1 MPRTLP
7 LLLLLALS
15 AAAPLPAQQQQP
27 LQARAAVESPRV
39 YVGQGFIFQI
49 QVEGADEPEAVDMG
63 AIERDFIIQEAG
75 GSSNNSTSLTVVNGR
90 ISRIVRR
97 GYTFNYRLAARR
109 RGTFVIPPLT
119 VRHEGRSAR
128 TQPLEIFVQP
138 PQENDDFKLRLT
150 LSERTAYVG
159 QPVTLK
165 TTWYLGRE
173 VNDYAFT
180 MPLLDDG
187 RFEIVDP
194 NAKPPAANQRKYI
207 EIRLGDR
214 RATALQGNGELDG
227 RNYLT
232 LQFEKI
238 LIPRAA
244 GDIALAPSTV
254 TFRAVKGYQ
263 RRSGMFD
270 DFFSDGFFS
279 GSGFG
284 RQAVYE
290 TLAVPSNKPVLKVR
304 ALPDEGRP
312 ATFSGLIGAYS
323 IEADARP
330 TAVNVG
336 DPITLNLK
344 IGSKGYLGG
353 VRLPPLGEQY
363 ALARDF
369 KIPEETGAGAIKGRA
384 KHFTQTIRAKHS
396 GVTAIP
402 PIELS
407 YFDPQ
412 TGRYRT
418 AKTEPIGLS
427 VKGARIV
434 TAQDAEGIGGSGI
447 RQTRIESSEQGIA
460 HNYVDADSLIPQS
473 ASLAERLASP
483 FWPAAILLP
492 PLIFAGLSGAR
503 FLQGR
508 ESPAERR
515 AKRAYAQWLAGAAAL
530 SHQRPDELLAAM
542 REYLGARLH
551 LPAGALTYQDI
562 QERLAQAGVRGET
575 LSRLKTVFER
585 CEAGRYAGA
594 ALGSSGGLTAEAQ
607 TAIAAIEEKL
617 R

>member
-1 MPRTLP
+1 MLTRTMPIP
-7 LLLLLALS
+7 ALLAASMLS
-15 AAAPLPAQQQQP
+15 GQQQQQP
-27 LQARAAVESPRV
+27 LQARAAVGAQQV

-49 QVEGADEPEAVDMG
+49 QVEGADEPEAADIG
-63 AIERDFIIQEAG
+63 ALERDFIVQEAG
-75 GSSNNSTSLTVVNGR
+75 GSANNSTSLTFVNGR
-90 ISRIVRR
+90 MRQIVRR

-109 RGTFVIPPLT
+109 RGRFVIPSLT
-119 VRHEGRSAR
+119 IRHEGRSAR
-128 TQPLEIFVQP
+128 TQPIEISVQP
-138 PQENDDFKLRLT
+138 PRENDDFKLRLT

-159 QPVTLK
+159 QPVTLQ
-165 TTWYLGRE
+165 TTWYVGRE

-180 MPLLDDG
+180 MPLLDDR

-194 NAKPPAANQRKYI
+194 NVKAPGANQRERI

-244 GDIALAPSTV
+244 GDLGLASSTV
-254 TFRAVKGYQ
+254 TFRALRGYQ
-263 RRSGMFD
+263 RRRGLLD
-270 DFFSDGFFS
+270 DFFSDSFFS

-290 TLAVPSNKPVLKVR
+290 TLTVPSNKPTLKVLD
-304 ALPDEGRP
+304 LPDAGRP
-312 ATFSGLIGAYS
+312 STFSGLIGAYS

-330 TAVNVG
+330 TEVNVG

-344 IGSKGYLGG
+344 ISGKGYLGG

-369 KIPEETGAGAIKGRA
+369 KIPEERAAGEIKSGA

-402 PIELS
+402 PIEIS
-407 YFDPQ
+407 YFDPAA
-412 TGRYRT
+412 GEYRT
-418 AKTEPIGLS
+418 ARTAPIGLS

-434 TAQDAEGIGGSGI
+434 TAQDAEGVGGADI

-460 HNYVDADSLIPQS
+460 HNYVGADALIPQS
-473 ASLAERLASP
+473 ASLAERFASP
-483 FWPAAILLP
+483 FWLGAILLP
-492 PLIFAGLSGAR
+492 PLAFLGFAGAR
-503 FLQGR
+503 FLRER
-508 ESPAERR
+508 ESPAERLAR
-515 AKRAYAQWLAGAAAL
+515 KAYARWLAAAAA
-530 SHQRPDELLAAM
+530 SGERPDAILAAM
-542 REYLGARLH
+542 QEYLGARLN
-551 LPAGALTYQDI
+551 LASGALTYRDI
-562 QERLAQAGVRGET
+562 QQRLAHAGVNGGA
-575 LSRLKTVFER
+575 LDRLKTVFER

-594 ALGSSGGLTAEAQ
+594 VFGASDDLPAEAR
-607 TAIAAIEEKL
+607 AVIAAIEEKL